1 MCREMEDFV
10 AIDVETAN
18 YERTSICAIGAVKVR
33 GRIIVDRRYT
43 LVNPE
48 PNYYNRY
55 CTMVHGITDED
66 TWNAPTFGE
75 VWSDWEPWFEGL
87 VLVAHNAPFD
97 SSCISAACRIYG
109 LESPGAFRCTLAAA
123 RRQIPKGMCASKSL
137 DSLCEFFGIPLLQH
151 HCAMDDAE
159 ACAKALAEIL
169 DMDYAKL
176 LEKLTKKGV
185 SEVTIKRQIDSA
197 QASEIRSRN
206 LHGVYLA
213 AEGLRSYLYGDFLSQ
228 VLGFVSYDGVGQTG
242 LEAYYDKYLQGI
254 NGKLLTETDLV
265 GSELAD
271 GSMSYVPAINGLTV
285 TLTIDAV
292 IQTIVENV
300 LQLAMYQQKP
310 QAARCIVLDV
320 TTGEILAMA
329 SKPSVDLNNLPR
341 DNLEYLMKYSKNTL
355 LTDVY
360 EPGSTF
366 KVLTA
371 AACLEEY
378 RRGNPKAFSAEHIF
392 GNSSGIRIIDG
403 SKISCWTKHA
413 NGKHS
418 NQNLSDAL
426 NNSCNPIFT
435 DIALSLG
442 KSTMYEYLDKFGY
455 GSVTGIDFS
464 GEQAGILVPKTS
476 VTNGDLARIGFGQTI
491 AVTAL
496 QLCMA
501 TASAVN
507 GGLLMQPYLVKEIS
521 DPTTGNVVKRFSPTV
536 VNRTVSAETSA
547 QIASMLKRVVDE
559 GGGKNAKI
567 EGYQVGGKTG
577 TAQKFVDG
585 ALATG
590 KYVSSF
596 IGFFPASSP
605 KYLALMIVDEPEGQ
619 SYGSIVAAPYAAL
632 VFQEIINY
640 KNISPLE

>member
-1 MCREMEDFV
+1 MQHDYYTSKKRLLTLIV
-10 AIDVETAN
+10 A
-18 YERTSICAIGAVKVR
+18 AIFLFLVIFLRLAYIQVIWGKELQAKAGNQWQRDLPIKAYR
-33 GRIIVDRRYT
+33 GD
-43 LVNPE
+43 
-48 PNYYNRY
+48 
-55 CTMVHGITDED
+55 ITDTNGNLIATTE
-66 TWNAPTFGE
+66 TG
-75 VWSDWEPWFEGL
+75 
-87 VLVAHNAPFD
+87 
-97 SSCISAACRIYG
+97 YG
-109 LESPGAFRCTLAAA
+109 VYA
-123 RRQIPKGMCASKSL
+123 RPKSVV
-137 DSLCEFFGIPLLQH
+137 
-151 HCAMDDAE
+151 DAE

-213 AEGLRSYLYGDFLSQ
+213 AEGLRSYVYGDFLSQ

-254 NGKLLTETDLV
+254 NGELLTETDLV

-442 KSTMYEYLDKFGY
+442 KSTMYEYLDRFGY

-605 KYLALMIVDEPEGQ
+605 KYLTLMIVDEPEGQ

>member
-1 MCREMEDFV
+1 MQQEYYISKKRLLTLIVAAIFLFAVIFCRLAYIQVIWGKDLQ
-10 AIDVETAN
+10 
-18 YERTSICAIGAVKVR
+18 VKASEQWQRDLPIKAYR
-33 GRIIVDRRYT
+33 GDIVDANGNLIATTETGYS
-43 LVNPE
+43 V
-48 PNYYNRY
+48 Y
-55 CTMVHGITDED
+55 
-66 TWNAPTFGE
+66 
-75 VWSDWEPWFEGL
+75 
-87 VLVAHNAPFD
+87 
-97 SSCISAACRIYG
+97 
-109 LESPGAFRCTLAAA
+109 A
-123 RRQIPKGMCASKSL
+123 RPKSVT
-137 DSLCEFFGIPLLQH
+137 
-151 HCAMDDAE
+151 DAE
-159 ACAKALAEIL
+159 HAAKIL
-169 DMDYAKL
+169 SEVLELDYQATY
-176 LEKLTKKGV
+176 EKLTKKGV
-185 SEVTIKRQIDSA
+185 SEVTVKRQIDGDK
-197 QASEIRSRN
+197 ASEIRSAK
-206 LHGVYLA
+206 LDGIYLA
-213 AEGLRSYLYGDFLSQ
+213 SEGVRSYVYGDFLSQ
-228 VLGFVSYDGVGQTG
+228 VLGFTSSDGVGQTG

-265 GSELAD
+265 GSELTN
-271 GSMSYVPAINGLTV
+271 GTMSYIPSVNGLTV
-285 TLTIDAV
+285 TLTVDSV
-292 IQTIVENV
+292 IQTVVENV
-300 LQLAMYQQKP
+300 LELDMYQQKP
-310 QAARCIVLDV
+310 QAARCIVMDV

-371 AACLEEY
+371 SACLEEF
-378 RRGNPKAFSAEHIF
+378 RNGNSKAFSAEHVF
-392 GNSSGIRIIDG
+392 GNSSGTRIIDG
-403 SKISCWTKHA
+403 SKISCWTKHT

-442 KSTMYEYLDKFGY
+442 KNTMYEYLNKFGY
-455 GSVTGIDFS
+455 GSVTGIDFA
-464 GEQAGILVPKTS
+464 GEQAGILVPKS
-476 VTNGDLARIGFGQTI
+476 AVTNGDLARIGFGQTI

-496 QLCMA
+496 QLCVA
-501 TASAVN
+501 TAAAVN
-507 GGLLMQPYLVKEIS
+507 GGLRMQPYLVKEIS
-521 DPTTGNVVKRFSPTV
+521 DPTTGKVVKRFSPTV
-536 VNRTVSAETSA
+536 VERAVSAETSA
-547 QIASMLKRVVDE
+547 QIAKMLQRVVEE

-605 KYLALMIVDEPEGQ
+605 KYLTLMIVDEPQGQ
-619 SYGSIVAAPYAAL
+619 SYGSIVAAPYAKL

-640 KNISPLE
+640 KNIAPLT